1 MSAVHVKQELLDSM
15 DAAAESS
22 AFGVVQAGL
31 QASVV
36 PGPSVALETQQSI
49 CTAAT
54 LGETQ
59 VETQAEGL
67 NKKGKRIKTIQF
79 DLKP

>member
-1 MSAVHVKQELLDSM
+1 M
-15 DAAAESS
+15 DAAAVSS

-36 PGPSVALETQQSI
+36 PGPSMAVETQQSI

-54 LGETQ
+54 VGETQ
-59 VETQAEGL
+59 VESQAEGL
-67 NKKGKRIKTIQF
+67 NTKDR
-79 DLKP
+79 

>member
-1 MSAVHVKQELLDSM
+1 MFATNVKQELLDSM
-15 DAAAESS
+15 DTAAASS

-36 PGPSVALETQQSI
+36 PGPSMAFETQQSI

-59 VETQAEGL
+59 VESQAEGL
-67 NKKGKRIKTIQF
+67 S
-79 DLKP
+79 

>member
-1 MSAVHVKQELLDSM
+1 M
-15 DAAAESS
+15 DTAAASS

-36 PGPSVALETQQSI
+36 PGPSMALETQHSI

-54 LGETQ
+54 FGETQ
-59 VETQAEGL
+59 VESQAEGL
-67 NKKGKRIKTIQF
+67 S
-79 DLKP
+79 